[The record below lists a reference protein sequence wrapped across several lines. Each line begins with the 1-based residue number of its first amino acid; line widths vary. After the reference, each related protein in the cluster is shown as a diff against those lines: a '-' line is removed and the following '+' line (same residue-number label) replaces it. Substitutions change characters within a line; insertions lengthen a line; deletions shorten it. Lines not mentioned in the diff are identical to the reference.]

1 MSTGSHT
8 SSPVP
13 AGLDWVAFS
22 KRYFPGRPRYD
33 LKGIAAYAAYVRK
46 QADLDADLDD
56 EARRQAQVWE
66 GEGGAHA

>member
-22 KRYFPGRPRYD
+22 KRYFPGRPRHD

-56 EARRQAQVWE
+56 EARRQAHVWE
-66 GEGGAHA
+66 GEGGVHA

>member
-8 SSPVP
+8 SSPAP

-22 KRYFPGRPRYD
+22 KRYSPGCPRHD
-33 LKGIAAYAAYVRK
+33 LKGLAAYAAYVRK

-56 EARRQAQVWE
+56 EARGQAQVWA